1 MAVLL
6 DSELEGAP
14 GQGPTIPP
22 RSQFVLL
29 HPASELGVDVAEAMA
44 ASGVHSR
51 EVSFPSDL
59 MAGEEATVLLL
70 GAEQRDAF
78 DPTSLWRFA
87 DSGGAVVL
95 LGAPGEDDV
104 PETFPDGLLD
114 GFVPYPPG
122 RRQLLLSIRSAYRVA
137 AARQE
142 ALRARQEAAIRTRE
156 VAELTRIGSSLSTV
170 RDTHKLLTLILSQA
184 LELTRADAGSLYLCE
199 EGNRLRFKLAQNH
212 SRPELEWS
220 EFTVPIDRSSLAGYV
235 ASTCE
240 PLVIHD
246 AYSLH
251 AEAEYKINRS
261 FDEKHGYR
269 TRSVLTLPM
278 RNHQGE
284 VTGVLQLINR
294 KRRGDALLRQ
304 PQDFEQKVES
314 FDRRSVEVCMS
325 LASQAAIA
333 IENSQLHASI
343 ERLFEGFVTAAVTA
357 IEQRDPTTSGHSQRV
372 ADMTVSLAKTVDG
385 ITDGPFAAVR
395 FSREELR
402 EVRYAGLLH
411 DFGKVGVREEV
422 LVKAKKLYPGELELI
437 EQRFDFIRRST
448 ESELFR
454 RRMEYLEKNGRS
466 GYPEA
471 LERIEQDYER
481 QIGILDRFM
490 GLVRD
495 ANEPTVLHE
504 GCFED
509 LNLLA
514 HSQYLDAAG
523 QSRTFLSDHE
533 LRCLTIR
540 KGSLD
545 LAERREIESHVT
557 HTFRFLSQIPWT
569 KELSQVPHIAYGHHE
584 KLNGRGYPR
593 KISAAEIPVQTRMMT
608 IADIYDALTA
618 ADRPY
623 KRAVTRERALDI
635 MRAEVQ
641 SDMLDPVLFQVFIE
655 AGVYRGGSTES

>member
-1 MAVLL
+1 MTVLR
-6 DSELEGAP
+6 DSELENAPGGAP
-14 GQGPTIPP
+14 SIPP

-29 HPASELGVDVAEAMA
+29 RPASELGADVARALA
-44 ASGVHSR
+44 SSGVLSR
-51 EVSFPSDL
+51 EVSSPTDL
-59 MAGEEATVLLL
+59 VAGEEATVLMV

-78 DPTSLWRFA
+78 DSENLWRFVEA
-87 DSGGAVVL
+87 GGAVVL
-95 LGAPGEDDV
+95 LGAPGEPDV
-104 PETFPDGLLD
+104 PASYPDGLLD
-114 GFVPYPPG
+114 GFVPHPPG
-122 RRQLLLSIRSAYRVA
+122 QRQLLLSIRSAYRVA
-137 AARQE
+137 AARRE

-184 LELTRADAGSLYLCE
+184 RDLTRADAGSLYLCE

-251 AEAEYKINRS
+251 AGAEYKINRS
-261 FDEKHGYR
+261 FDQKHGYR

-278 RNHQGE
+278 RNHHGE

-294 KRRGDALLRQ
+294 KRRVDTLLRE
-304 PQDFEQKVES
+304 PEDFEQEVES
-314 FDRRSVEVCMS
+314 FGRRSVEVCMS

-333 IENSQLHASI
+333 IENAQLHASI

-372 ADMTVSLAKTVDG
+372 ADMTVSLAETVDG
-385 ITDGPFAAVR
+385 ISDGRFATVR

-402 EVRYAGLLH
+402 EIRYAGLLH

-422 LVKAKKLYPGELELI
+422 LVKAKKLYSGELELI
-437 EQRFDFIRRST
+437 EQRFDFIRRSA
-448 ESELFR
+448 ESELYR
-454 RRMEYLEKNGRS
+454 RRVEYLEKNGRR

-471 LERIEQDYER
+471 LERIEQDYRR
-481 QIGILDRFM
+481 QIEILDRFL
-490 GLVRD
+490 GLVRE
-495 ANEPTVLHE
+495 ANEPTVLQE

-509 LNLLA
+509 LTLLA
-514 HSQYLDAAG
+514 QSQYVDATG
-523 QSRTFLSDHE
+523 RSRTFLSDHE

-569 KELSQVPHIAYGHHE
+569 KELSQIPNIAYGHHE

-593 KISAAEIPVQTRMMT
+593 QISAAEIPVQTRMMT

-623 KRAVTRERALDI
+623 KRAVSRERALDI
-635 MRAEVQ
+635 MRAEVE
-641 SDMLDPVLFQVFIE
+641 SDMLDPALFQIFVE
-655 AGVYRGGSTES
+655 AGVFRGASSE